1 MLVREI
7 GNEYRSG
14 WLVCVLVLIIVIYSK
29 NMCTTEVSCLLFF
42 STYFEENN
50 LLHCHD
56 TPQKND
62 FHTYAVQSE
71 IGKKTIRYKGS
82 KLWNNLSDD
91 LKNTIS
97 LPGLPMASY
106 ATDLV
111 AMRCSRTAVC
121 VCPFAFGSSSSYT
134 VSDEPFPDRSR
145 PMSC

>member
-1 MLVREI
+1 MLIREI
-7 GNEYRSG
+7 GNEYRSC

-42 STYFEENN
+42 LPILKKIIYCT
-50 LLHCHD
+50 LMIHGK
-56 TPQKND
+56 KND

-71 IGKKTIRYKGS
+71 IWKKTIRYKGS

-97 LPGLPMASY
+97 LPGLPMANY

-121 VCPFAFGSSSSYT
+121 VCPFAFGSFSSYT
-134 VSDEPFPDRSR
+134 VSDEPFPGRSR

>member
-1 MLVREI
+1 MIHR
-7 GNEYRSG
+7 
-14 WLVCVLVLIIVIYSK
+14 K
-29 NMCTTEVSCLLFF
+29 
-42 STYFEENN
+42 
-50 LLHCHD
+50 
-56 TPQKND
+56 KND

-71 IGKKTIRYKGS
+71 IWKKTIRYKGS